1 LPELPKTIKK
11 RALIL
16 NYEFPPL
23 GGGAANATYYLLK
36 EFGLRPD
43 LEVTLITSSVNE
55 ERVESFT
62 ENCTIHYL
70 DIGKNGNIHYQSQ
83 ADLLKY
89 SWKAYRRSK
98 ALIRQNSFDVVHAFF
113 GIPCGFIAM
122 NLGLPYIVSL
132 RGSDVPFYNRRF
144 YWQDKILFKRL
155 SKLIWR
161 KASFVVANSSGLA
174 QLAVKSAQKQSVSI
188 IPNGIDNDA
197 FETALP
203 GSREGSIQL
212 ISTGRL
218 IPRKGYDLLIEAMAG
233 IPELSARIIGDG
245 PEKERLQKLAEE
257 LKVQIEFLG
266 SMDHKE
272 IPALLSKADLFVLPS
287 FNEGMSNAALEA
299 LAAGLPVI
307 LTDVGGSVELIENN
321 GWIIDPHSVDQLRTS
336 LKDAIAKKESL
347 KDLGI
352 QSKRIAQRMSWS
364 NVANAYFELY

>member
-1 LPELPKTIKK
+1 MPKLPTTIKK
-11 RALIL
+11 RVLIL

-43 LEVTLITSSVNE
+43 LEVTLITSSINE
-55 ERVESFT
+55 ERVESFA

-98 ALIRQNSFDVVHAFF
+98 ELIRQNEFDVVHAFF

-132 RGSDVPFYNRRF
+132 RGSDVPFYNSRF
-144 YWQDKILFKRL
+144 YWQDKVLFKRL
-155 SKLIWR
+155 SRLIWR
-161 KASFVVANSSGLA
+161 KAKHVVANSSGLA
-174 QLAVKSAQKQSVSI
+174 QLAVKSANKQTVSI
-188 IPNGIDNDA
+188 IPNGIDTDA
-197 FETALP
+197 FQSAHP
-203 GSREGSIQL
+203 GNKEGSIQI

-218 IPRKGYDLLIEAMAG
+218 IPRKGYDLLIEAMKG

-245 PEKERLQKLAEE
+245 PEKERLKKLAEE
-257 LKVQIEFLG
+257 LNVQIEFLG
-266 SMDHKE
+266 SLDHKD
-272 IPALLSKADLFVLPS
+272 IPSLLSKADLFVLPS

-299 LAAGLPVI
+299 LAAGLPVV
-307 LTDVGGSVELIENN
+307 LTDVGGSMELIDRN
-321 GWIIDPHSVDQLRTS
+321 GWIIDPHSVDQLRAALKEALLKKDS
-336 LKDAIAKKESL
+336 LQ
-347 KDLGI
+347 DLGD
-352 QSKRIAQRMSWS
+352 QSRRIAQTMSWT

>member
-1 LPELPKTIKK
+1 MPELPKTIKK

-98 ALIRQNSFDVVHAFF
+98 ALIRQNDFDVVHAFF

-161 KASFVVANSSGLA
+161 KAKCVVANSSGLA
-174 QLAVKSAQKQSVSI
+174 QLAVKSAQKQAVHV

-197 FETALP
+197 FELAQP
-203 GSREGSIQL
+203 GAEKGIIKIISI
-212 ISTGRL
+212 GRL
-218 IPRKGYDLLIEAMAG
+218 IPRKGYDLLIQAMEG
-233 IPELSARIIGDG
+233 IPELSAQIIGDG
-245 PEKERLQKLAEE
+245 PEKERLIGLAQN
-257 LKVQIEFLG
+257 LNVPVEFLG
-266 SMDHKE
+266 SLDHKD
-272 IPALLSKADLFVLPS
+272 IPKLLSKADLFVLPS
-287 FNEGMSNAALEA
+287 SNEGMSNAALEA
-299 LAAGLPVI
+299 LAAGLPVV
-307 LTDVGGSVELIENN
+307 LTDVGGSMELIDRN
-321 GWIIDPHSVDQLRTS
+321 GWIIDPNSVEPLRAALIDALSKHGS
-336 LKDAIAKKESL
+336 LN
-347 KDLGI
+347 DLGA
-352 QSKRIAQRMSWS
+352 QSKRIAQKMSWT
-364 NVANAYFELY
+364 NVANEYFDLY